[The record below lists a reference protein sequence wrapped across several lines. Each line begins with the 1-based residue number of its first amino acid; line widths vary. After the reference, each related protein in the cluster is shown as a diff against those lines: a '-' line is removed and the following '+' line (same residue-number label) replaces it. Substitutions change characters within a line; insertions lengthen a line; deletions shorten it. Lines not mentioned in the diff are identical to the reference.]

1 MRVAAERGKEH
12 GRAEPVFR
20 HLFAC
25 APRAEGAEDET
36 AGPQPPRAAR
46 NELALLCHRYMSED
60 IQRHDRVERGG
71 CNVQLDRVG
80 VDEARLGDMVARQL
94 DLNRGDVD
102 AGYAVPA
109 RELARCRDA
118 APATELEDVGAVQQ
132 ARVEIAHPI
141 EDG

>member
-1 MRVAAERGKEH
+1 
-12 GRAEPVFR
+12 
-20 HLFAC
+20 
-25 APRAEGAEDET
+25 
-36 AGPQPPRAAR
+36 
-46 NELALLCHRYMSED
+46 
-60 IQRHDRVERGG
+60 
-71 CNVQLDRVG
+71 
-80 VDEARLGDMVARQL
+80 MVARQL

-141 EDG
+141 EDGRIDPARPFGIAQSDCVVTARYDLFRIARNGASCHLPHRRRVTATRIR